1 MPTKIPDAPRF
12 RYLAQVEWLVR
23 RGGRHLWPIRTP
35 EVGDTSMGPNGD
47 GRPVPRARQGTP
59 LAVRPATV
67 EDARG
72 AAQLHA
78 SGITEGFLSAL
89 GPGFLTRLYGRIVRH
104 PGCFLLVAVAPGA
117 SPGDVGGFVAG
128 AADVRRLYRSF
139 VLRDGVA
146 AALPVVLRLVRSL
159 PRVTE
164 TLRHGTAGDAGSGRG
179 TELLAIAV
187 DPHQRGGGTGHALV
201 AAFLDQVVAGG
212 GDAAHVVVGA
222 ENAPAVHLYLRAG
235 FVEAGRFELHPGT
248 ESLLLQWDRPASGD
262 RP

>member
-1 MPTKIPDAPRF
+1 
-12 RYLAQVEWLVR
+12 
-23 RGGRHLWPIRTP
+23 
-35 EVGDTSMGPNGD
+35 MGPEGD
-47 GRPVPRARQGTP
+47 GRPARRARPRTP
-59 LAVRPATV
+59 LAVRLGTV

-89 GPGFLTRLYGRIVRH
+89 GPGFLTRLYGRVVRQ
-104 PGCFLLVAVAPGA
+104 PGCFLLVAAAPG
-117 SPGDVGGFVAG
+117 DLGGFVAG

-146 AALPVVLRLVRSL
+146 AALPVVPRLVRSL

-164 TLRHGTAGDAGSGRG
+164 TFRHGTAGDSGSGRG

-187 DPHQRGGGTGHALV
+187 DPRQRGGGVGRVLV
-201 AAFLDQVVAGG
+201 AAFLDQVVADG

-235 FVEAGRFELHPGT
+235 FVQAGRFELHPGT
-248 ESLLLQWDRPASGD
+248 ESLLLQWD
-262 RP
+262 

>member
-1 MPTKIPDAPRF
+1 
-12 RYLAQVEWLVR
+12 
-23 RGGRHLWPIRTP
+23 
-35 EVGDTSMGPNGD
+35 MGPEGD
-47 GRPVPRARQGTP
+47 GRPARRARPGTP
-59 LAVRPATV
+59 LAVRPGTV
-67 EDARG
+67 EDACG

-89 GPGFLTRLYGRIVRH
+89 GPGFLTRLYGRVVRQ
-104 PGCFLLVAVAPGA
+104 PGCFLLVAAAPG
-117 SPGDVGGFVAG
+117 DLGGFVAG

-146 AALPVVLRLVRSL
+146 AALPVVPRLVRSL

-164 TLRHGTAGDAGSGRG
+164 TLRHGTAGDSGSGRG

-187 DPHQRGGGTGHALV
+187 DPRQRGGGVGHVLV
-201 AAFLDQVVAGG
+201 AAFLDQVVADG

-235 FVEAGRFELHPGT
+235 FVEAGRFELHPGR
-248 ESLLLQWDRPASGD
+248 ESLLLQWDRPAGGVG
-262 RP
+262 P